1 MTTRCGTCDARVI
14 WTVTTAGKRMP
25 VNADPVPNGNIRLSE
40 SVDER
45 GRKTVLAYVLGAKD
59 AREGVLYVSHL
70 STCPQAA
77 QHRRK

>member
-1 MTTRCGTCDARVI
+1 
-14 WTVTTAGKRMP
+14 MP
-25 VNADPVPNGNIRLSE
+25 VNADPVPNGNVRLSE

-59 AREGVLYVSHL
+59 AREGVLYISHHA
-70 STCPQAA
+70 TCPQAA